1 MGRSY
6 RSRIVKM
13 LSLFT
18 AIVSL
23 ASAAVAQQTSYE
35 PGTGVRSLWFPY
47 VTLSGTPVASILG
60 HATGTDNITSYVV
73 SCPTATPECTISPN
87 MTLTEGPST
96 ARYLSSNDAGTAT
109 IRCDITS
116 FTTGECHQEYLQNGQ
131 IVRTSRSVGTD
142 VITYQ
147 PVQLLHQFCRCSDCQ
162 WTVGYGWRC
171 WHGPC
176 CFGRF
181 VEQQTLLFPE
191 CTGLH
196 SDASLLCT
204 RCLNFK
210 ACTFDIYL

>member
-1 MGRSY
+1 MLG
-6 RSRIVKM
+6 IV
-13 LSLFT
+13 T

-73 SCPTATPECTISPN
+73 SCPTATPECNISPN

-116 FTTGECHQEYLQNGQ
+116 FTTGECHQEYIRNG
-131 IVRTSRSVGTD
+131 IIDRTSQSVGTD

-147 PVQLLHQFCRCSDCQ
+147 PVQITATAMNSS
-162 WTVGYGWRC
+162 TVPQTVTVTPTPSSTTSSSSSSTNFADVQTAN
-171 WHGPC
+171 GPWAM
-176 CFGRF
+176 GGA
-181 VEQQTLLFPE
+181 VGM
-191 CTGLH
+191 GL
-196 SDASLLCT
+196 AALAAL
-204 RCLNFK
+204 
-210 ACTFDIYL
+210 